1 MPDTPEPSGWP
12 TPGPM
17 PFAVLLDEAMRRARR
32 HVRTI
37 YLPLALAIAAINVV
51 VATLQALWLGPER
64 MSSTDPWQSIARSC
78 SFVVVSLPLTV
89 VSLVLH
95 SAMVVAAVD
104 AVAGRGVSL
113 RRALRFVVR
122 PGVLGTQLLVGVC
135 VMAALLCCVLPVFY
149 VGPLLSLTLPAMAA
163 EGLTGSAA
171 LSRSAELTRHNP
183 QRRFLTSPLVKIL
196 ALFLVVTVISYLVNL
211 VLILPATV
219 TQGLS
224 MVRKMAAGEDVQK
237 SLSGFLWWQVPLVC
251 LSSFTTSAVY
261 VYASF
266 ALALLFFDLRAR
278 RDGDDLRLAIA
289 GLAGGAPGHPE
300 SSEPPP
306 APLSPLV
313 PPALVPPPGGGGF
326 GGAWLD
332 RPAAPAELPGGQDRP
347 EAPGGPGGP
356 EKPGKPWQGT

>member
-1 MPDTPEPSGWP
+1 MPDAPEPPAWP
-12 TPGPM
+12 APGPM

-37 YLPLALAIAAINVV
+37 YLPLALAIAAVNVV
-51 VATLQALWLGPER
+51 VATVQALWLGPEG

-89 VSLVLH
+89 VSLLLH
-95 SAMVVAAVD
+95 SAMIVAAVDAVD

-113 RRALRFVVR
+113 RRALRFVVLR
-122 PGVLGTQLLVGVC
+122 EVLGTQLLVGVC
-135 VMAALLCCVLPVFY
+135 VLAAALCCVLPVFY

-219 TQGLS
+219 THGLS
-224 MVRKMAAGEDVQK
+224 VVRKMAAGEDLQK

-289 GLAGGAPGHPE
+289 GMAGTAPGNLE

-306 APLSPLV
+306 PLPPLAP
-313 PPALVPPPGGGGF
+313 PPLVPPPGGGGF
-326 GGAWLD
+326 GGAWPD
-332 RPAAPAELPGGQDRP
+332 RPAAPEGQ
-347 EAPGGPGGP
+347 AGP
-356 EKPGKPWQGT
+356 EIPGKPWQEP